1 MSIKTFS
8 IGAMAA
14 CGAVTFT
21 NPFEVIKTRMQ
32 LQGEL
37 QKTGTILYA
46 NAPRALMTVSVFIM
60 TQRFLKMREF
70 LVFKKVWVLHVR
82 YSMPICR
89 HVPDYIEWNT
99 IGIV

>member
-8 IGAMAA
+8 IGALAA

-37 QKTGTILYA
+37 QKKSAIFYS
-46 NAPRALMTVSVFIM
+46 NAPRALITVSWK
-60 TQRFLKMREF
+60 LK
-70 LVFKKVWVLHVR
+70 FKDFQK
-82 YSMPICR
+82 
-89 HVPDYIEWNT
+89 
-99 IGIV
+99 